1 MMASSIMKQE
11 SASTPWVVGAKPNPD
26 ASLRLFCFPY
36 AGGTAAIYRAWQSG
50 LSSKVEVCPVQLPG
64 RGRRLNEPAFTNV
77 HALIQPLAQAL
88 LPYLGKQFAF
98 FGHSMGATISYEL
111 ARYLHR
117 EHNLMPR
124 QLFVSGRRAPQI
136 PKSQRVTYNL
146 PEPEFLEALHDLKG
160 TPREALEQ
168 PELMELLLPL
178 LRADF
183 ELSETYTY
191 LDGPLLDCPISIYGG
206 NQDDDVTRE
215 HLEAWGELTTGTVS
229 LQMFPGDHFFIN
241 TTQTTLLRSLAEE
254 LDKHLAGTKAGG

>member
-1 MMASSIMKQE
+1 MMVSPMMKGG
-11 SASTPWVVGAKPNPD
+11 SASTPWIVVTKPNPE

-36 AGGTAAIYRAWQSG
+36 AGGTASIFRTWQSS
-50 LSSKVEVCPVQLPG
+50 LSSKIEVCSVQLPG
-64 RGRRLNEPAFTNV
+64 RGRRVNEPAFTSV
-77 HALIQPLAQAL
+77 EALVQPLAQAL
-88 LPYLGKQFAF
+88 LPYLDKPFVF

-111 ARYLHR
+111 ARYLRR
-117 EHNLMPR
+117 EHNLMPGH
-124 QLFVSGRRAPQI
+124 LFVSGRRAPQI
-136 PKSQRVTYNL
+136 PKSREFTYNL
-146 PEPEFLEALHDLKG
+146 PEPEFLETLHGLNG

-206 NQDDDVTRE
+206 SEDDDVTRE
-215 HLEAWGELTTGTVS
+215 HLEAWGELTTGSVS

-241 TTQTTLLRSLAEE
+241 TTQTMLLRTLAQE
-254 LDKHLAGTKAGG
+254 LDKYRRR